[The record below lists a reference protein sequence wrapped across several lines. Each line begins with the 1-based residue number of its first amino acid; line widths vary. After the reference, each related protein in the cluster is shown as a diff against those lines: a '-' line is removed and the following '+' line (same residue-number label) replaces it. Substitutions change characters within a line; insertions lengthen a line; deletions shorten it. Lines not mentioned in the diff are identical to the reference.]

1 MDLRAIIHISHNKQ
15 RSVTHSIVFASIS
28 TQSGEQD
35 CLLEIIFIITIKKEK
50 ILEPRAPIIHVTQQK
65 QNKRAQR
72 ALERSPESEDFKEF
86 PFFIALYTTGDT
98 WGSKSEVMFK
108 K

>member
-1 MDLRAIIHISHNKQ
+1 MAVETKYM
-15 RSVTHSIVFASIS
+15 TKVF
-28 TQSGEQD
+28 
-35 CLLEIIFIITIKKEK
+35 ITIVVIFFFNAE
-50 ILEPRAPIIHVTQQK
+50 IK
-65 QNKRAQR
+65 QLLLLCKVDYERNSNKRAQR

>member
-1 MDLRAIIHISHNKQ
+1 MASFNKLY
-15 RSVTHSIVFASIS
+15 
-28 TQSGEQD
+28 D
-35 CLLEIIFIITIKKEK
+35 Y
-50 ILEPRAPIIHVTQQK
+50 
-65 QNKRAQR
+65 NKRAQR

-108 K
+108 KYFSKI

>member
-1 MDLRAIIHISHNKQ
+1 MKEILN
-15 RSVTHSIVFASIS
+15 SILI
-28 TQSGEQD
+28 GRYD
-35 CLLEIIFIITIKKEK
+35 
-50 ILEPRAPIIHVTQQK
+50 
-65 QNKRAQR
+65 NKRAQR

>member
-1 MDLRAIIHISHNKQ
+1 MKHNNN
-15 RSVTHSIVFASIS
+15 
-28 TQSGEQD
+28 
-35 CLLEIIFIITIKKEK
+35 
-50 ILEPRAPIIHVTQQK
+50 
-65 QNKRAQR
+65 NKRAQR

>member
-1 MDLRAIIHISHNKQ
+1 MKQPFNHDMGKYNK
-15 RSVTHSIVFASIS
+15 
-28 TQSGEQD
+28 
-35 CLLEIIFIITIKKEK
+35 
-50 ILEPRAPIIHVTQQK
+50 
-65 QNKRAQR
+65 R

>member
-1 MDLRAIIHISHNKQ
+1 MLGLFLILLILRNRCS
-15 RSVTHSIVFASIS
+15 
-28 TQSGEQD
+28 SG
-35 CLLEIIFIITIKKEK
+35 KKEK
-50 ILEPRAPIIHVTQQK
+50 
-65 QNKRAQR
+65 NKRAQR